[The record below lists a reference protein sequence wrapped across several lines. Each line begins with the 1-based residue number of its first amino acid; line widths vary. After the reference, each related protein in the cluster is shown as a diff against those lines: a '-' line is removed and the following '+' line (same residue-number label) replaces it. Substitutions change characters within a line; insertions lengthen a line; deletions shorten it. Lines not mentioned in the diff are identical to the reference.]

1 MDNKYFIQLS
11 SGQIIFG
18 KTYTFLARVA
28 SQLVAEGIEQ
38 TAPTI
43 SEVSTFWQADC

>member
-28 SQLVAEGIEQ
+28 SQLVAQGIEEEI
-38 TAPTI
+38 PTI
-43 SEVSTFWQADC
+43 HEIGNFWQADC